1 MKIGVSSYSFSQYIR
16 AGKMTQKDTVKK
28 AKELGFDCIE
38 FIDMAPP
45 EGTTQEE
52 YAKEIREEAD
62 KCGIEISAYVV
73 SANLAKKDAAEE
85 IEKLKKDLDI
95 AKILGAKLLRHDVMF
110 SYEEF
115 RSFDE
120 ALPTI
125 AANVRKVTEYAEALG
140 IKTMTENHGLI
151 FQDVDRVERL
161 IAAVNHPNYG
171 LLADMGNFMCA
182 DQNPVMAI
190 SRLANLVFMVHAKDF
205 KKIDFYDYNGEED
218 CFQTRGCNY
227 LQGVSVGEGDVSA
240 KQCVAILKK
249 AGFDGILDIEY
260 EGSAD
265 CIEGISAGLKFLR
278 AVTD

>member
-16 AGKMTQKDTVKK
+16 ARKMTQKDTVKK

-38 FIDMAPP
+38 FIDMSPP

-62 KCGIEISAYVV
+62 RCGIEISAYVV
-73 SANLAKKDAAEE
+73 GANLAKKDATEE
-85 IEKLKKDLDI
+85 IERLKKNIDI
-95 AKILGAKLLRHDVMF
+95 AKILGVKLFRHDVMF

-125 AANVRKVTEYAEALG
+125 AANVRKVTEYAQNLG

-182 DQNPVMAI
+182 DENPVLAF
-190 SRLANLVFMVHAKDF
+190 SRLANLAFMVHAKDF
-205 KKIDFYDYNGEED
+205 KKIDFADFNGEEN
-218 CFQTRGCNY
+218 CFQTRSCNY
-227 LQGVSVGEGDVSA
+227 LKGVSVGEGDVSA

-260 EGSAD
+260 EGQED
-265 CIEGISAGLKFLR
+265 CIDGMTKGLEFLR
-278 AVTD
+278 SIID